1 MARNRTEGSISE
13 PEELDSI
20 EDQELDA
27 EASVELDDADE
38 LEDEFEPEDD
48 EAPAARASHR
58 SSGAAEAKTVASQ
71 QLLREQL
78 AREVEEFLARGGR
91 INVVEPRM
99 ADRGGQSPGAW
110 GSDGQVSE

>member
-48 EAPAARASHR
+48 EAPVARASHR

-78 AREVEEFLARGGR
+78 ARDVEESLRRGGR
-91 INVVEPRM
+91 ISGGEPRL
-99 ADRGGQSPGAW
+99 AARRG
-110 GSDGQVSE
+110 